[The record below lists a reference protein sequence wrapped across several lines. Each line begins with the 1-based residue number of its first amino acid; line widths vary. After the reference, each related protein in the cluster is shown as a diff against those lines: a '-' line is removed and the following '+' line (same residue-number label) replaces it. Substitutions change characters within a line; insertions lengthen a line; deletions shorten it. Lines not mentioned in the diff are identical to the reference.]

1 MAVGMFIKMAGIMFQ
16 VGVNPIIKAKPKEI
30 ALCPR
35 AINKSGML
43 YPSIKSFDFR
53 GEAYNRKR

>member
-1 MAVGMFIKMAGIMFQ
+1 MFSKMAGIMFQ
-16 VGVNPIIKAKPKEI
+16 VGVKPIIKEKAKLI
-30 ALCPR
+30 ALWAR

-43 YPSIKSFDFR
+43 YPRIKSFDFR